1 MASLIYRPSH
11 WVPVLVLLMLTGVPF
26 VALAVDQTFYIAFF
40 ARIIIYAIAA
50 CALNV
55 ALGYGGLVSFGH
67 SLFLGV
73 GGYAVGL
80 ASFYG
85 IGNGWIHLLLC
96 LVACGSIAF
105 VTGAISLRTS
115 GIAFIMITLAFAQ
128 MGYFFFV
135 SLKAYGGDDG
145 LSISMGSRFGPIDL
159 SSAVHV
165 YAVSLIV
172 LVLSLWW
179 LARLRVAPFGMVIR
193 GAKQNARR
201 VNAMGIPVIR
211 YQLFAYVLSGML
223 CGVAGLLLSNLNAF
237 ASPST
242 LAWSVSGELIVI
254 VVIGG
259 LGTVSGPLLGAVVFL
274 GLEEVLKGW
283 TDHWMIVF
291 GPLIVLVAL
300 LGKRGIVGILER
312 FDRRPASDRASNLAA
327 TSPGVSPSRTSA
339 DPKGAA

>member
-1 MASLIYRPSH
+1 MTMIPLISRPSA
-11 WVPVLVLLMLTGVPF
+11 WVPLLVLVLLACVPF
-26 VALAVDQTFYIAFF
+26 IAQATGQQFYVAFF

-50 CALNV
+50 CALNI

-67 SLFLGV
+67 SLFLGI

-85 IGNGWIHLLLC
+85 IGNGWIHLALC
-96 LVACGSIAF
+96 LGTCGLVAL

-128 MGYFFFV
+128 MGYFLFV
-135 SLKAYGGDDG
+135 SLKNYGGDDG
-145 LSISMGSRFGPIDL
+145 MSITSTSRFGAVDL
-159 SSAVHV
+159 ASANSV
-165 YAVSLIV
+165 YVCAFVL
-172 LVLSLWW
+172 LVLSIWW

-201 VNAMGIPVIR
+201 VSAAGIPVVR
-211 YQLFAYVLSGML
+211 YQLLAYVMSGML
-223 CGVAGLLLSNLNAF
+223 CGVAGLLLANLNAF

-259 LGTVSGPLLGAVVFL
+259 LGTVFGPLLGALVFL
-274 GLEEVLKGW
+274 GLEEILKGI
-283 TDHWMIVF
+283 TDHWMVIF

-300 LGKRGIVGILER
+300 LGKSGIMGLLQRLDARG
-312 FDRRPASDRASNLAA
+312 RPARSG
-327 TSPGVSPSRTSA
+327 PGVAASPV
-339 DPKGAA
+339 KGVTL